1 MEGAGLP
8 KENFLLKL
16 FSVSNQILLANRHC
30 RNATVSV
37 LTTAL
42 ELQGQQDAVR
52 FPWHDLVPLEEP
64 FELVLPGREGHDG
77 S

>member
-1 MEGAGLP
+1 M
-8 KENFLLKL
+8 
-16 FSVSNQILLANRHC
+16 LLANRHW

-37 LTTAL
+37 LTRAL
-42 ELQGQQDAVR
+42 ELEGQQDAVR

-64 FELVLPGREGHDG
+64 FELVLPGRERHDG